1 MKLKRLIIK
10 PIIGLLISMWQCC
23 SMNKVITALGCIML
37 FLPTKNRV
45 KKMPDSD
52 ELVFDKLK
60 DIDSEQR
67 FKRNKLSTM
76 NFDSSSLK

>member
-1 MKLKRLIIK
+1 MKLKKLIIK
-10 PIIGLLISMWQCC
+10 PRTDPFVSTRKCC